1 MLAAFGAVV
10 IGATITC
17 LLMVVASVILAMI
30 PVIMTVATF
39 VMVSFIAY
47 MAIKFIMAV
56 REIEKDPPE

>member
-1 MLAAFGAVV
+1 MLAALGAVV

-30 PVIMTVATF
+30 PIIMTVATF

-47 MAIKFIMAV
+47 MVIKFIMAV
-56 REIEKDPPE
+56 RELEKDPPE